1 MRRER
6 RLTKAMRAIFA
17 GLLLILC
24 STTVLLAADDSD
36 IVHQRNQVRE
46 MAREG
51 LSALYEAQPGA
62 RYAIEHAAGYGV
74 FSVMG
79 VKIFFAGGT
88 TGKGLVHD
96 NRTHRDTFMR
106 MVQAQAGLGFG
117 AVKDRII
124 WVFETHSALKDFINS
139 GWDFGG
145 KAQASAMVQ
154 QQGGTF
160 AGAISVS
167 PGVWVYQ
174 LTETGLSAEL
184 TITGTKYYKDSDLN

>member
-1 MRRER
+1 MNMES
-6 RLTKAMRAIFA
+6 RLKKTMTVFLA
-17 GLLLILC
+17 GLALILC
-24 STTVLLAADDSD
+24 SSAAVLAADESD
-36 IVHQRNQVRE
+36 IIQQRNQVRE

-74 FSVMG
+74 FSIYG
-79 VKIFFAGGT
+79 IKIFFAGGM

-96 NRTHRDTFMR
+96 NRTHRDDFMK

-117 AVKDRII
+117 AVKDRVI
-124 WVFETHSALKDFINS
+124 WVFETRSALKDFINS

-160 AGAISVS
+160 AGAISVA

-184 TITGTKYYKDSDLN
+184 TVTGTKYYKDSDLY

>member
-62 RYAIEHAAGYGV
+62 RYAIEHAAGSGV

>member
-1 MRRER
+1 MER
-6 RLTKAMRAIFA
+6 GLRKIMTGFVAAFVLIFC
-17 GLLLILC
+17 C
-24 STTVLLAADDSD
+24 STVVLAADEND
-36 IVHQRNQVRE
+36 VVQQRNQVRE

-74 FSVMG
+74 FSIYG
-79 VKIFFAGGT
+79 IKIFFAGGM

-96 NRTHRDTFMR
+96 NRTHRDFFMK

-124 WVFETHSALKDFINS
+124 WVFETHSALKNFINA
-139 GWDFGG
+139 GWDLGG

-160 AGAISVS
+160 AGAISVA

-184 TITGTKYYKDSDLN
+184 TFTGTKYYKDSDLY

>member
-1 MRRER
+1 MER
-6 RLTKAMRAIFA
+6 RLNGPVAAFLACLVLIFC
-17 GLLLILC
+17 G
-24 STTVLLAADDSD
+24 SSVVLADEND
-36 IVHQRNQVRE
+36 IIQQRNQVRE

-51 LSALYEAQPGA
+51 LSALYEIQPGA

-74 FSVMG
+74 FSIYG
-79 VKIFFAGGT
+79 LKIFFAGGM

-96 NRTHRDTFMR
+96 NRTHRDDFMK

-124 WVFETHSALKDFINS
+124 WVFETKQALKDFINM

-160 AGAISVS
+160 AGAISVA

-174 LTETGLSAEL
+174 ITETGLSAEL
-184 TITGTKYYKDSDLN
+184 TFTGTKYYKDSDLY

>member
-1 MRRER
+1 MER
-6 RLTKAMRAIFA
+6 IGGRAVRWAMS
-17 GLLLILC
+17 GLAVILF
-24 STTVLLAADDSD
+24 SATQALAADESE
-36 IVHQRNQVRE
+36 IVQKRNQVRE

-51 LSALYEAQPGA
+51 LSALYEIQPGA

-79 VKIFFAGGT
+79 VKIFFAGGM
-88 TGKGLVHD
+88 TGKGLVHN
-96 NRTHRDTFMR
+96 NRTRRDTFMQ

-124 WVFETHSALKDFINS
+124 WVFETHQALRDFINS

-154 QQGGTF
+154 NQGGTF
-160 AGAISVS
+160 AGAISVG

-184 TITGTKYYKDSDLN
+184 TVTGTKYFKDSDLY

>member
-1 MRRER
+1 MRMER
-6 RLTKAMRAIFA
+6 CLNGAMAAFLAVLALIFC
-17 GLLLILC
+17 GSSI
-24 STTVLLAADDSD
+24 VLADEND
-36 IVHQRNQVRE
+36 IIQQRNQVRE

-74 FSVMG
+74 FSIYG
-79 VKIFFAGGT
+79 IKIFFAGGM

-96 NRTHRDTFMR
+96 NRTHRDDFMK

-124 WVFETHSALKDFINS
+124 WVFETRSALKDFVNS

-160 AGAISVS
+160 AGAISVA

-184 TITGTKYYKDSDLN
+184 TITGTKYYKDTDLY

>member
-160 AGAISVS
+160 AGAISVA

-184 TITGTKYYKDSDLN
+184 TFTGTKYYKDSDLY

>member
-1 MRRER
+1 VRKER
-6 RLTKAMRAIFA
+6 HLERAMTAFLASLALIFC
-17 GLLLILC
+17 C
-24 STTVLLAADDSD
+24 SSAVLAADESD
-36 IVHQRNQVRE
+36 IVQQRNQVRE

-74 FSVMG
+74 FSIYG
-79 VKIFFAGGT
+79 VKIFFAGGM

-96 NRTHRDTFMR
+96 NRTHRDTFMK

-117 AVKDRII
+117 AVKDRVI
-124 WVFETHSALKDFINS
+124 WVFESHSALKDFINS

-160 AGAISVS
+160 AGAISVA

-184 TITGTKYYKDSDLN
+184 TFTGTKYYKDSDLY

>member
-1 MRRER
+1 MTMKQFSKRTMGGI
-6 RLTKAMRAIFA
+6 LA
-17 GLLLILC
+17 GLAMIFC
-24 STTVLLAADDSD
+24 FSTTVRADENDV
-36 IVHQRNQVRE
+36 INQRNQVRE

-51 LSALYEAQPGA
+51 LSALYEIQPSA
-62 RYAIEHAAGYGV
+62 RHAIEHAAGYGV

-79 VKIFFAGGT
+79 LKIFFAGGM

-96 NRTHRDTFMR
+96 NRTHRDDFMK

-124 WVFETHSALKDFINS
+124 WVFETRQALKDFVNS

-160 AGAISVS
+160 AGAISVA

-174 LTETGLSAEL
+174 ITETGLSAEL
-184 TITGTKYYKDSDLN
+184 TFTGTKYYKDSDLY

>member
-1 MRRER
+1 MEK
-6 RLTKAMRAIFA
+6 RLEKSMTGFLAALALIF
-17 GLLLILC
+17 C
-24 STTVLLAADDSD
+24 SSTAVLAADESD
-36 IVHQRNQVRE
+36 IVQQRNQVRE

-160 AGAISVS
+160 AGAISVA

-184 TITGTKYYKDSDLN
+184 TITGTKYYKDSDLY

>member
-139 GWDFGG
+139 GWDFGA

-160 AGAISVS
+160 AGAISVA

-184 TITGTKYYKDSDLN
+184 TITGTKYYKDSDLY

>member
-1 MRRER
+1 MRMER
-6 RLTKAMRAIFA
+6 RLATAMRMILAS
-17 GLLLILC
+17 LLLVLCC
-24 STTVLLAADDSD
+24 STAVLAADDSD

-51 LSALYEAQPGA
+51 LSALYEAQPAA
-62 RYAIEHAAGYGV
+62 RHAVGHSAGYGV
-74 FSVMG
+74 FSVYG
-79 VKIFFAGGT
+79 VKIFFAGGMS
-88 TGKGLVHD
+88 GKGLVHD
-96 NRTHRDTFMR
+96 NRTRRDTFMK

-124 WVFETHSALKDFINS
+124 WVFETERAMRDFINS

-160 AGAISVS
+160 AGAISVA

-184 TITGTKYYKDSDLN
+184 TVTGTKYYKDTDLN

>member
-1 MRRER
+1 MQRKGMQAAKWA
-6 RLTKAMRAIFA
+6 LW
-17 GLLLILC
+17 GLLLYIC
-24 STTVLLAADDSD
+24 TVTPAPAADESD
-36 IVHQRNQVRE
+36 IVQQRNQVRE

-51 LSALYEAQPGA
+51 LSALYEIQPAA

-79 VKIFFAGGT
+79 LKIFFAGGM

-96 NRTHRDTFMR
+96 HRTHRDTFMK

-124 WVFETHSALKDFINS
+124 WVFETRQAMRDFINT
-139 GWDFGG
+139 GWEFGG
-145 KAQASAMVQ
+145 KAQVSAMVQ
-154 QQGGTF
+154 EQGGTF
-160 AGAISVS
+160 AGAISVA

-184 TITGTKYYKDSDLN
+184 TITGTKYFKDDDL

>member
-1 MRRER
+1 MER
-6 RLTKAMRAIFA
+6 GLRKIMTGFVAAFVLIFC
-17 GLLLILC
+17 C
-24 STTVLLAADDSD
+24 STVVLAADEND
-36 IVHQRNQVRE
+36 VVQQRNQVRE

-74 FSVMG
+74 FSIYG
-79 VKIFFAGGT
+79 VKIFFAGGM

-96 NRTHRDTFMR
+96 NRTHRDDFMK

-124 WVFETHSALKDFINS
+124 WVFETHSALKNFINS

-160 AGAISVS
+160 AGAISVA

-184 TITGTKYYKDSDLN
+184 TFTGTKYYKDSDLY

>member
-1 MRRER
+1 MEKRSER
-6 RLTKAMRAIFA
+6 IMAGFLAALALIFCSSTAI
-17 GLLLILC
+17 
-24 STTVLLAADDSD
+24 LAADESD
-36 IVHQRNQVRE
+36 IVQQRNQVRE

-62 RYAIEHAAGYGV
+62 RHAIEHAAGYGV

-88 TGKGLVHD
+88 TGKGLVYD

-145 KAQASAMVQ
+145 KAQASAMLQ

-160 AGAISVS
+160 AGAISVA

-184 TITGTKYYKDSDLN
+184 TITGTKYYKDSDLY

>member
-1 MRRER
+1 MEKRSER
-6 RLTKAMRAIFA
+6 IMAGFLAALALIFCSSTAI
-17 GLLLILC
+17 
-24 STTVLLAADDSD
+24 LAADESD
-36 IVHQRNQVRE
+36 IVQQRNQVRE

-160 AGAISVS
+160 AGAISVA

-184 TITGTKYYKDSDLN
+184 TFTGTKYYKDSDLY